1 MNVRLLQRLRCEHL
15 HSRWSRLCLIVAIVL
30 LHGVMAGP
38 ALAQTRAAVP
48 VLIVTVN
55 HPNFAPYIVAD
66 MKGYYR
72 EEGLDATLKLF
83 VSGADAM
90 TAFHA
95 LKAQFLG
102 SSDMPSLLFW
112 DKGDTIGIAPTFQ
125 SVGNM
130 SVTVK
135 SDIPDPKALKG
146 RKIAILR
153 GSTSE
158 YFFDRIIDASGLAAG
173 EVTTINLGPPEMV
186 PALVRG
192 QIDGFIIWRP
202 YAQKAEEILGKDV
215 RVLATAKDYFTEYS
229 FASTTRSFAAEN
241 PQAVTGFL
249 RALNRA
255 IAYIYAH
262 PKEAA
267 NELGGRIK
275 TDPATVSV
283 LIDAHEYTLGF
294 DDSTRKQ
301 INDVASFLA
310 KGGKLSHAVRME
322 EVFNGQFL
330 KQVDSN
336 LVK

>member
-1 MNVRLLQRLRCEHL
+1 MSHRSVQWQSKGTRSLWLRLPVIL
-15 HSRWSRLCLIVAIVL
+15 AIVL
-30 LHGVMAGP
+30 LHGVVTGAAM
-38 ALAQTRAAVP
+38 AQTKAAVP

-55 HPNFAPYIVAD
+55 HPNFAPFILAD

-95 LKAQFLG
+95 LRAQFLG

-112 DKGDTIGIAPTFQ
+112 DKGDTMGIAPVFR
-125 SVGNM
+125 SIGNM

-135 SDIPDPKALKG
+135 ADIANAKALKG

-158 YFFDRIIDASGLAAG
+158 YFLDRIIDAQGLATG
-173 EVTTINLGPPEMV
+173 DVLTINLSPPDMV

-192 QIDGFIIWRP
+192 QVDGFIIWRP
-202 YAQKAEEILGKDV
+202 YAEKAKEIMGNEV

-229 FASTTRSFAAEN
+229 FASTTRKFAAEQ
-241 PQAVTGFL
+241 PQATTAFL
-249 RALNRA
+249 RALRRA
-255 IAYIYAH
+255 VEYIYAH
-262 PKEAA
+262 PQDAA
-267 NELGGRIK
+267 KQLGDRIR
-275 TDPATVSV
+275 TDPANVST
-283 LIDAHEYTLGF
+283 LIAAREYTLQF
-294 DDSTRKQ
+294 DDATRKQ

-310 KGGKLSHAVRME
+310 KREKLTRAVRME
-322 EVFNGQFL
+322 EVFDERFL
-330 KQVDSN
+330 KSLDSN